1 VFIVSQ
7 LVTSLECMW
16 SGALFPNLLHHT
28 SWTTLLFGV
37 GLLSS
42 SSYHLSWT
50 AVSCAALPPT
60 CYTIEV
66 GRQCCTVHCLPT
78 CCTIKVGHQ
87 CYLAHCPPTCYI
99 SLIGWQCCLVHRP
112 PTYHVIK
119 VGRHSCYAL
128 SPNLIITSSSWATLL
143 LWLRYDTIRYE
154 MLF

>member
-1 VFIVSQ
+1 MVWRTVPQLTTSYKLDNIVVWCRPTVFQ
-7 LVTSLECMW
+7 LL
-16 SGALFPNLLHHT
+16 
-28 SWTTLLFGV
+28 
-37 GLLSS
+37 
-42 SSYHLSWT
+42 
-50 AVSCAALPPT
+50 SCAALPPT

-99 SLIGWQCCLVHRP
+99 SLIGRQCCLVHRP